1 MAINQKGQAFSA
13 FKLLIA
19 AVIAVAILG
28 ILMPILSQVTGI
40 ITKAPGEE
48 ISMVLANQVGNPGN
62 YTVTNEFTFKPNEG
76 VSTMA
81 LAAGTPGLSADQI
94 CLSLGEGKGGWDD
107 SSNFVLTAGDEMQNV
122 QWTGAANQTAR
133 AGILCAGDGET
144 AEDALGTYGKD
155 AADID
160 CPDACEDSRCCIVIL
175 QRPR

>member
-1 MAINQKGQAFSA
+1 MAMNQKGQAFSA

-94 CLSLGEGKGGWDD
+94 CLSLGEDVGGWDD
-107 SSNFVLTAGDEMQNV
+107 SSNFMLIAGDDMQNI
-122 QWTGAANQTAR
+122 QWEGPANQTAR
-133 AGILCAGDGET
+133 AGILCAGDGDS
-144 AEDALGTYGKD
+144 AIDALAIYNKE
-155 AADID
+155 ANDID
-160 CPDACEDSRCCIVIL
+160 CPSACEGSRCCIVLL